1 MKKFHFNLLFF
12 ALSFY
17 CMGAGFMD
25 SFVIYNGWNFVGPEE
40 FAAMHQATGQR
51 IVTTFV
57 MPMVVLLVL
66 NIMQYWLRPATVPRS
81 WVTMALISQLI
92 GWLSSVFIQIPIQ
105 MQLSQGKDEALL
117 EKLIVSDWLRVFSWL
132 IYIAI
137 IVAMLYRLRS
147 ACFPINRKK
156 LSV

>member
-1 MKKFHFNLLFF
+1 MKKFHYNLLFF

-25 SFVIYNGWNFVGPEE
+25 SFVIYNGWNFVGQEE
-40 FAAMHQATGQR
+40 FPAMHQATGQR

-66 NIMQYWLRPATVPRS
+66 NVLQYWLRPATVPLS
-81 WVTMALISQLI
+81 WITMALIAQLI
-92 GWLSSVFIQIPIQ
+92 GWLSTLFIQVPMQ

-117 EKLIVSDWLRVFSWL
+117 QKLIVSDWLRVFAWL
-132 IYIAI
+132 IYIVIILAI
-137 IVAMLYRLRS
+137 LYRIHSTYLDM
-147 ACFPINRKK
+147 NRKK

>member
-25 SFVIYNGWNFVGPEE
+25 SFVIYNSWNFVGAEE

-57 MPMVVLLVL
+57 LPMVVLLML
-66 NIMQYWLRPATVPRS
+66 NIMQYWLRPSTVPRA

-117 EKLIVSDWLRVFSWL
+117 QKLIVSDWLRVLSWL
-132 IYIAI
+132 IYIVVV
-137 IVAMLYRLRS
+137 VAMLYRLRS
-147 ACFPINRKK
+147 TYEKRVI
-156 LSV
+156 V